1 MKAYINFYFK
11 NIVQDGDWVVGKFES
26 PDSAVFCDF
35 RYNLF
40 TKEYEI
46 SNPSMP
52 KEDILPL
59 PFYWL
64 DMKLEENGVLKE
76 NESKISY

>member
-1 MKAYINFYFK
+1 MKVYINFYFK
-11 NIVQDGDWVVGKFES
+11 NIVQDGDLVTGKFEA
-26 PDSAVFCDF
+26 PDVDVYCDF
-35 RYNLF
+35 AYNTS

-46 SNPSMP
+46 SNNNLP
-52 KEDILPL
+52 KEEILPL

-64 DMKLEENGVLKE
+64 NIKLSENGFLRQ

>member
-1 MKAYINFYFK
+1 MKVYINFYFK
-11 NIVQDGDWVVGKFES
+11 NLMQDGDCVTGKFES
-26 PDSAVFCDF
+26 PDVDVYCDF
-35 RYNLF
+35 VYNIS

-46 SNPSMP
+46 SNHSMP
-52 KEDILPL
+52 KEEILPL

-64 DMKLEENGVLKE
+64 DKKLKEHGVLRQ

>member
-1 MKAYINFYFK
+1 MSAYINYYFK
-11 NIVQDGDWVVGKFES
+11 NLKLNGDGVTGRFES
-26 PDSAVFCDF
+26 PDLDVYCDF
-35 RYNLF
+35 AYNIS

-52 KEDILPL
+52 AEKIIPI

-64 DMKLEENGVLKE
+64 DMKLSENGTLRE